1 MPPDIDHHARE
12 QGVEFV
18 KLYGLEPVKTC
29 VCSQSMWMCG
39 CVSQERMCVCDCEYM
54 CMGV

>member
-1 MPPDIDHHARE
+1 MALPPDIDHHARE

-29 VCSQSMWMCG
+29 VLREYVDVWMCVAG
-39 CVSQERMCVCDCEYM
+39 EDVCM
-54 CMGV
+54 